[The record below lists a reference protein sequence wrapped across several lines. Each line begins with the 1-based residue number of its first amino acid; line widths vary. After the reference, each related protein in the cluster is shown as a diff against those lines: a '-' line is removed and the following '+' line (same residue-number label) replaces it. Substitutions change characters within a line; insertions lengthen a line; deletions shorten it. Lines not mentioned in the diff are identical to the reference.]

1 MSAKGGIMTDKLT
14 EKVSL
19 ALSKA
24 VELAS
29 AYRSPSIDVPH
40 LMKALIDD
48 NESLYLNILSKIN
61 VDIDKVTSII
71 DRYLQNNVQ
80 TNSQGQ
86 KNMSNDLSTL
96 LNDADDYRKRY
107 QDTYLS
113 VEHLLLASF
122 KNRHSLIQDL
132 KKVTNYTLKNFE
144 DAIKDIRGN
153 THVDDPN
160 PENKYEVLKKYGR
173 NLTEDVAKGKIDP
186 VIGRDEEIR
195 RVMQILSRKS
205 KNNPV
210 LIGEPGVGKTAIV
223 EGLAWRIFKGDVPF
237 SLKDKI
243 IFELDLGS
251 LIAGAKY
258 RGEFE
263 ERLKA
268 TLSEVSK
275 SNGQIIMFID
285 EIHNLIGAGKTDGAM
300 DAANLLKPMLARGEI
315 HLIGATTLDEYR
327 QYIEKDAAFERRMQK
342 VMVDESSLED
352 TISILRGIKERYET
366 HHGVKILDEALV
378 AAATLSKR
386 YISDRFLPDKA
397 IDLVDEA
404 CAAVRMEIDSMPVE
418 LDEITRQISQRE
430 IEKVSLSQEDT
441 DYSKATIAKLDEELA
456 SLKEQQAV
464 LKTKWLHE
472 KEELNEVKVSK
483 DNLEK
488 AKLELQKAMSEANYA
503 KAAEL
508 QYKTIPDLENKIK
521 SLEKNGDDYML
532 DEVVKVD
539 NIQEVVSKWT
549 GIPLSKLKSSESQ
562 KLLSLK
568 DNLAKRVIGQD
579 EALEKVS
586 NAIIRSRAG
595 VNDENRP
602 LGSFLFLGPT
612 GVGKTEVAKSLAENL
627 FDSEQQIVRI
637 DMSEYME
644 KFSVSRLV
652 GAPPGYV
659 GYEEGGQL
667 TEAVRRKPY
676 SIVLLDEI
684 EKAHPDVFNILL
696 QVLDDGRLTD
706 SQGRVVDFKN
716 TILIMTSNIGSE
728 YLLQGNNEQTR
739 NEVREELKNHF
750 KPEFLNRIDDIVFFN
765 SLDSSMV
772 NKIVKKFID
781 ELASRL
787 EKRGIKLSITDQA
800 INKIAQESFDKVFGA
815 RPIKRYI
822 QTNIENELAK
832 EIIAGKIKDKDSL
845 IIDCKDNQFVFI
857 DDLA

>member
-1 MSAKGGIMTDKLT
+1 MTDKLT

-268 TLSEVSK
+268 TLNEVSK

-472 KEELNEVKVSK
+472 KEELNEVKISK

>member
-1 MSAKGGIMTDKLT
+1 MTDKLT

-24 VELAS
+24 VELAT

-472 KEELNEVKVSK
+472 KEELNEVKISK

-832 EIIAGKIKDKDSL
+832 EIIEGKIKDKDSL

-857 DDLA
+857 ESL

>member
-1 MSAKGGIMTDKLT
+1 MTDKLT

-96 LNDADDYRKRY
+96 LNDADDCRKRY

-132 KKVTNYTLKNFE
+132 KKVTNYTLNNFE

-268 TLSEVSK
+268 TLNEVSK

-472 KEELNEVKVSK
+472 KEELNEVKISK

-832 EIIAGKIKDKDSL
+832 EIIGGKIKDKDSL
-845 IIDCKDNQFVFI
+845 IIDCKDNKFVFI

>member
-132 KKVTNYTLKNFE
+132 KKVTNYTLNNFE

>member
-24 VELAS
+24 VDLAS

-472 KEELNEVKVSK
+472 KEELNEVKISK

-800 INKIAQESFDKVFGA
+800 INKISQESFDKVFGA

-832 EIIAGKIKDKDSL
+832 EIIGGKIKDKDSL

>member
-1 MSAKGGIMTDKLT
+1 MTDKLT

-472 KEELNEVKVSK
+472 KEELNEVKISK

-832 EIIAGKIKDKDSL
+832 EIIAGKIKDKDRL

>member
-1 MSAKGGIMTDKLT
+1 MTDKLT

-40 LMKALIDD
+40 LMKALVDD

-132 KKVTNYTLKNFE
+132 KKITNYTLKNFE

-472 KEELNEVKVSK
+472 KEELNEVKISK

>member
-1 MSAKGGIMTDKLT
+1 MTDKLT

-153 THVDDPN
+153 TRVDDPN

>member
-472 KEELNEVKVSK
+472 KEELNEVKISK

-800 INKIAQESFDKVFGA
+800 INKISQESFDKVFGA

-832 EIIAGKIKDKDSL
+832 EIIEGKIKDKDSL

>member
-1 MSAKGGIMTDKLT
+1 
-14 EKVSL
+14 
-19 ALSKA
+19 
-24 VELAS
+24 
-29 AYRSPSIDVPH
+29 
-40 LMKALIDD
+40 
-48 NESLYLNILSKIN
+48 
-61 VDIDKVTSII
+61 
-71 DRYLQNNVQ
+71 
-80 TNSQGQ
+80 
-86 KNMSNDLSTL
+86 
-96 LNDADDYRKRY
+96 
-107 QDTYLS
+107 
-113 VEHLLLASF
+113 
-122 KNRHSLIQDL
+122 
-132 KKVTNYTLKNFE
+132 
-144 DAIKDIRGN
+144 
-153 THVDDPN
+153 
-160 PENKYEVLKKYGR
+160 
-173 NLTEDVAKGKIDP
+173 
-186 VIGRDEEIR
+186 
-195 RVMQILSRKS
+195 
-205 KNNPV
+205 
-210 LIGEPGVGKTAIV
+210 
-223 EGLAWRIFKGDVPF
+223 
-237 SLKDKI
+237 
-243 IFELDLGS
+243 
-251 LIAGAKY
+251 
-258 RGEFE
+258 
-263 ERLKA
+263 
-268 TLSEVSK
+268 
-275 SNGQIIMFID
+275 
-285 EIHNLIGAGKTDGAM
+285 
-300 DAANLLKPMLARGEI
+300 
-315 HLIGATTLDEYR
+315 
-327 QYIEKDAAFERRMQK
+327 
-342 VMVDESSLED
+342 
-352 TISILRGIKERYET
+352 
-366 HHGVKILDEALV
+366 
-378 AAATLSKR
+378 
-386 YISDRFLPDKA
+386 
-397 IDLVDEA
+397 
-404 CAAVRMEIDSMPVE
+404 
-418 LDEITRQISQRE
+418 
-430 IEKVSLSQEDT
+430 
-441 DYSKATIAKLDEELA
+441 
-456 SLKEQQAV
+456 
-464 LKTKWLHE
+464 
-472 KEELNEVKVSK
+472 
-483 DNLEK
+483 
-488 AKLELQKAMSEANYA
+488 MSEANYA

>member
-61 VDIDKVTSII
+61 VDIDKVASII

-86 KNMSNDLSTL
+86 KNMSNDLQTL

-268 TLSEVSK
+268 TLNEVSK

-472 KEELNEVKVSK
+472 KEELNEVKISK

-800 INKIAQESFDKVFGA
+800 INKISQESFDKVFGA

-832 EIIAGKIKDKDSL
+832 EIIEGKIKDKDSL

>member
-1 MSAKGGIMTDKLT
+1 MTDKLT

-472 KEELNEVKVSK
+472 KEELNEVKISK

-832 EIIAGKIKDKDSL
+832 EIIGGKIKDKDSL

>member
-1 MSAKGGIMTDKLT
+1 MTDKLT

-472 KEELNEVKVSK
+472 KEELNEVKISK